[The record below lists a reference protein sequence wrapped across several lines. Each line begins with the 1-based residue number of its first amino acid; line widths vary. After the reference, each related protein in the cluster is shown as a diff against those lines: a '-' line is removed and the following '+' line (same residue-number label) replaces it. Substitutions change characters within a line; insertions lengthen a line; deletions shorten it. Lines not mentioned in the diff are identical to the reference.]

1 MDLRHYNSNGLE
13 LSSILL
19 FEVGLINIVI
29 RNVNCSG
36 NTNQLQMHCFLLISV
51 LFYENSMIY
60 CNIMCK
66 KRYFQAL
73 IFTFHLQRHINWVIF
88 VPTMEKFEKVR
99 PQSRA
104 YMVIEYSLHIF
115 TPPPLIVIVKRVCQQ
130 GKKVAF
136 MHICISTYNKK
147 IQ

>member
-1 MDLRHYNSNGLE
+1 
-13 LSSILL
+13 
-19 FEVGLINIVI
+19 
-29 RNVNCSG
+29 
-36 NTNQLQMHCFLLISV
+36 
-51 LFYENSMIY
+51 
-60 CNIMCK
+60 MCK
-66 KRYFQAL
+66 KWYCQAL
-73 IFTFHLQRHINWVIF
+73 ILTFHLQRHIDWVIF

-136 MHICISTYNKK
+136 MHIYIHTHYKK
-147 IQ
+147 K